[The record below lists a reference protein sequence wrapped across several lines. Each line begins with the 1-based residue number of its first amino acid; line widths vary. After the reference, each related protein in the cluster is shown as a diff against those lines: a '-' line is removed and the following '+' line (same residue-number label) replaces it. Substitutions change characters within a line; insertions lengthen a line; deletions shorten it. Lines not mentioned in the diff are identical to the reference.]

1 MRLERGTDEGASP
14 SSRWFSA
21 ARRAGLFGAAMA
33 IVVVGAIAPVDA
45 QTVKDA
51 IGTSEGT
58 NKEAQASQKKI
69 DKISDDIDS
78 MASEYRAA
86 IQEIKA
92 LEGYN
97 KQLEGLIVSQ
107 GQEMESLR
115 KQIDNVTVVGRQV
128 MPLMSR
134 MLEALEQFVALDT
147 PFLPDERAERI
158 DQLKKMMNRADVTI
172 SEKYRRILEAYQ
184 VENEYG
190 RTIEAYQGP
199 IEVDGQEI
207 VVDFLRIGRLA
218 LLYQTRDGASS
229 GMWDAESKAWVPLA
243 DEYRNPIQAGLRMAR
258 KQSAPDL
265 ITVPVPAAQAA
276 KVNG

>member
-1 MRLERGTDEGASP
+1 VR
-14 SSRWFSA
+14 
-21 ARRAGLFGAAMA
+21 
-33 IVVVGAIAPVDA
+33 A

-51 IGTSEGT
+51 IATSEGA
-58 NKEAQASQKKI
+58 NKEAEASQKKI

-78 MASEYRAA
+78 LAAEYRAA

-115 KQIDNVTVVGRQV
+115 HQIDNVTVVGRQV

-134 MLEALEQFVALDT
+134 MLDALAQFVELDV
-147 PFLPDERAERI
+147 PFLPEERAERI
-158 DQLKKMMNRADVTI
+158 AKLREMMDRADVTI

-184 VENEYG
+184 IENEYG
-190 RTIEAYQGP
+190 RTIEAYRGP
-199 IEVDGQEI
+199 VEADGKEI
-207 VVDFLRIGRLA
+207 TVDFLRIGRLA
-218 LLYQTRDGASS
+218 LLYQTLDGSES
-229 GMWDAESKAWVPLA
+229 GMWDAAAGTWVPLGN
-243 DEYRNPIQAGLRMAR
+243 EYRNAIQAGLRMAR

-265 ITVPVPAAQAA
+265 ITVPVPAPKSAEVQ
-276 KVNG
+276 G

>member
-1 MRLERGTDEGASP
+1 MRLVRRTDEGRG
-14 SSRWFSA
+14 SSWRRVRGVALGSA
-21 ARRAGLFGAAMA
+21 ALAMA
-33 IVVVGAIAPVDA
+33 IAGWNAPAGA
-45 QTVKDA
+45 QSVKDA

-78 MASEYRAA
+78 MAAEYRAA

-134 MLEALEQFVALDT
+134 MLDALDQFVALDV

-158 DQLKKMMNRADVTI
+158 ENLKGMMNRADVTI

-199 IEVDGQEI
+199 INVDGQEI

-229 GMWDAESKAWVPLA
+229 GAWDAESRSWQPLG

-265 ITVPVPAAQAA
+265 ITVPVPAAKAA
-276 KVNG
+276 EG

>member
-1 MRLERGTDEGASP
+1 MRLVIRTRHRLA
-14 SSRWFSA
+14 
-21 ARRAGLFGAAMA
+21 
-33 IVVVGAIAPVDA
+33 GAIAVALCAAIGWGAAVQA

-69 DKISDDIDS
+69 DKISDDTD
-78 MASEYRAA
+78 ALAAEYRAA

-115 KQIDNVTVVGRQV
+115 EQIDNVTVVGRQV

-134 MLEALEQFVALDT
+134 MLDALSQFVELDT
-147 PFLPDERAERI
+147 PFLPEERAERI
-158 DQLKKMMNRADVTI
+158 QKLREMMDRADVTI

-184 VENEYG
+184 IENEYG
-190 RTIEAYQGP
+190 RTIEAYRGP
-199 IEVDGQEI
+199 VTVDGEEI
-207 VVDFLRIGRLA
+207 TVDFLRIGRLA
-218 LLYQTRDGASS
+218 LLYQTLDGNQS
-229 GMWDAESKAWVPLA
+229 GMWDAESGQWVDLG
-243 DEYRNPIQAGLRMAR
+243 DDYRNAIQAGLRMAR

-265 ITVPVPAAQAA
+265 ITVPIPAAKPAEV
-276 KVNG
+276 KG

>member
-1 MRLERGTDEGASP
+1 MRLVRRTETGSGPLCSHLGRAAFALALSGVIGLGAV
-14 SSRWFSA
+14 A
-21 ARRAGLFGAAMA
+21 
-33 IVVVGAIAPVDA
+33 DA

-51 IGTSEGT
+51 IGASEGA

-69 DKISDDIDS
+69 DEISDDIDA
-78 MASEYRAA
+78 MAAEYRAA

-134 MLEALEQFVALDT
+134 MLSALEQFVALDV
-147 PFLPDERAERI
+147 PFLAEERAERI
-158 DQLKKMMNRADVTI
+158 ENLNEMMDRADVTI

-190 RTIEAYQGP
+190 RTIEAYRGP
-199 IEVDGQEI
+199 VTVDGEEI
-207 VVDFLRIGRLA
+207 SVDFLRIGRLA
-218 LLYQTRDGASS
+218 LLYQTLDGTSS
-229 GMWDAESKAWVPLA
+229 GMWDAESKTWIPLD
-243 DEYRNPIQAGLRMAR
+243 DEYRNAIQAGLRMAR

-276 KVNG
+276 QG